1 MIPLALGGMAA
12 IALAAAAPRPAW
24 GDEDDWEVSGRAGFS
39 SVVVDGRDPLGL
51 GLGLDLQY
59 GLDDAWAARIST
71 NGGRHG
77 VTGDTNHNLPG
88 GTIWSYAA
96 FAGMS
101 YTMDVLRLLPTFEVG
116 VGYLGIAGAVR
127 TPHRTFGVQVGI
139 GAEYLLTPRFTLGAM
154 AEYLFAPFD
163 LVSNVLNGSQTPQ
176 SFSLS
181 ARLGWILN

>member
-1 MIPLALGGMAA
+1 MMIPWVLGV
-12 IALAAAAPRPAW
+12 AAAGGLGFPGGARA
-24 GDEDDWEVSGRAGFS
+24 DEDDWEVSARAGMS

-71 NGGRHG
+71 RGGRQV
-77 VTGDTNHNLPG
+77 VTGNPGRNLPD

-96 FAGMS
+96 FAGIN

-116 VGYLGIAGAVR
+116 LGFLGIDGAVR
-127 TPHRTFGVQVGI
+127 APHRRFGVQVGI
-139 GAEYLLTPRFTLGAM
+139 GAEYLLTPRFTLGAV
-154 AEYLFAPFD
+154 AEYVFAPFD

-176 SFSLS
+176 AFSF
-181 ARLGWILN
+181 AVRLGWILN